1 MSSNAIVQYTASSS
15 HAINRYDVFVSF
27 RGEDTRN
34 NFTGFL
40 FQALRR
46 KGIDAFKDDQDL
58 KKGESIAPEL
68 LHAIQSSRLFI
79 VVFSKNYA
87 SSTWCLRELAEIRNC
102 VQTSPR
108 PVIPVFYDV
117 DPSVVRKQSE
127 CYEKAF
133 AEHEKRFRENEAKME
148 EAERWREALKEVADL
163 SGWDIRNKPQYAEIE
178 KIAQTVT
185 NILGPKICSLPKD
198 ELVGIERRLEK
209 LENLVCF
216 ELVNSVRVVGI
227 SGMGGIGKT
236 TLARALYERIYHH
249 YDFHCFIDDV
259 SKIYRDSSS
268 LGVQKQ
274 LISQFLNEK
283 NLEISNSFEGTCL
296 IWSML
301 RNVRAL
307 VVLDNVDEV
316 EQLRMFTGNRD
327 TLLRE
332 CLGGGSIIILVSRDE
347 HILRTHGVDD
357 IYQVQPLNYENA
369 MQLFCRN
376 AFKFNHILSD
386 YEKLAWDILSHAQ
399 GHPLAI
405 KVIGSSLFGRN
416 VSQWESALARLKE
429 KQSKNIMDVL
439 RISFDQLDE
448 EDKQIFLDIAC
459 ALYYYDEK
467 YVTEV
472 LKFRGFHPEYGLQD
486 LGRYIVKEE
495 SPKEPLKR
503 SRLCNYQDFLK
514 AMSNNQTTEIL
525 EVLAVNSDGSSK
537 TVRVDGLSKIK
548 HLKFL
553 RLENMKCSGSLNH
566 LSSELG
572 YLIWNNY
579 PFKCLPQSFQPH
591 QLVKLKLKGSSI
603 QRLWSGTKVLP
614 NLKRLDLSYSKE
626 LVEMPDVAE
635 ALNLEGIDLE
645 GCIKLRKLSPSIGLL
660 SKLTTLNLKNCENL
674 VSLPNSILCLNSLEY
689 LSVYGCS
696 NLFNNELLDEAS
708 NTEHLKKLCSLKGP
722 IQSHSTSPL
731 IKKAQRESVSCL
743 LPSSPTLP
751 CLREL
756 DLRFCNLVKIPNAI
770 GKLSCLEKL
779 NLKGNNFVTLP
790 NLKDL
795 FRLYYLN
802 LEDCKRLKYLPDLP
816 SRTHLPLNL
825 YSYLLQYFEDFIYQV
840 PNEDEFMVGL
850 TMFNCP
856 EIVERERCTS
866 MTVSWM
872 LQIMQSCYKSECLSF
887 SSSLRSII
895 PGSEIPMWFDN
906 ELVSMDNSIII
917 DVSPFVHDNNWVG
930 VVCCAILSE
939 DLYRT
944 RILDDLRRDLSVE
957 HSDHM
962 CLFYYSRQQFC
973 HEEGIFRGKLNTHD
987 LSLTFRLHDVIIL
1000 CANMKDRDQG
1010 FYEFEVKKYGYR
1022 FEEFDA
1028 LMTNPFVGSPTS
1040 TRDKT
1045 NSVYLSG
1052 CKPHISSRDI
1062 SCFLGISIPTIVG
1075 PLLDHLISTT
1085 VVGPL
1090 LDHPISTITHG
1101 MSIPRREGGVFGSP
1115 TEIRAMVKAYPS
1127 DVSYFLGISI
1137 PPVVGPLSDYPISTI
1152 TLVMSIPWR
1161 EGVCWKFHID

>member
-46 KGIDAFKDDQDL
+46 KAIYAFKDDEDL

-127 CYEKAF
+127 CYENAF
-133 AEHEKRFRENEAKME
+133 AEHEKRFREDKAKME
-148 EAERWREALKEVADL
+148 EAERWREALRQVANL
-163 SGWDIRNKPQYAEIE
+163 SGWDIRNKPQYVQIEEIVQNV
-178 KIAQTVT
+178 INT
-185 NILGPKICSLPKD
+185 LGPKICSLPKD
-198 ELVGIERRLEK
+198 ELVGIEHRLEELVGIERRLQS
-209 LENLVCF
+209 
-216 ELVNSVRVVGI
+216 VNNVGVVGI
-227 SGMGGIGKT
+227 SGMSGIGKT
-236 TLARALYERIYHH
+236 TLARALYERIYHQ

-274 LISQFLNEK
+274 LISQSLNEK
-283 NLEISNSFEGTCL
+283 NLEISNSCDGTCL
-296 IWSML
+296 IWSRL
-301 RNVRAL
+301 HNVRAL

-316 EQLRMFTGNRD
+316 EQLRMFTGKRD

-332 CLGGGSIIILVSRDE
+332 CLGRGSIIIVVSRDE
-347 HILRTHGVDD
+347 HILRTHGVND
-357 IYQVQPLNYENA
+357 IYQVQPLNDENA

-376 AFKFNHILSD
+376 AFKVNHILSD
-386 YEKLAWDILSHAQ
+386 YEKLAWDVLSYAE

-405 KVIGSSLFGRN
+405 EVIGSSLFGRN

-429 KQSKNIMDVL
+429 KKSKNIMDVL

-448 EDKQIFLDIAC
+448 EDKEIFLDIAC
-459 ALYYYDEK
+459 ALCHHDEE

-472 LKFRGFHPEYGLQD
+472 LKFRGFHPEYGLQVLLDKSLISKRSGIIDMHRLLKD

-503 SRLCNYQDFLK
+503 SRLCNYQDFCK

-525 EVLAVNSDGSSK
+525 EVVAVYLLRNSK
-537 TVRVDGLSKIK
+537 TVRVDGLSKIR
-548 HLKFL
+548 HLKYL
-553 RLENMKCSGSLNH
+553 RVGYVNCSGSLSH

-572 YLIWNNY
+572 YLIWHNY
-579 PFKCLPQSFQPH
+579 PFECLPQSFQPH
-591 QLVKLKLKGSSI
+591 KLVELLLRGSSI

-614 NLKRLDLSYSKE
+614 NLKRLDLSYSRK

-635 ALNLEGIDLE
+635 ALNLEGIILE
-645 GCIKLRKLSPSIGLL
+645 ECIQLRKLSPSIGLL
-660 SKLTTLNLKNCENL
+660 SKLTILSLRNCKNL
-674 VSLPNSILCLNSLEY
+674 VSLPNSILGLNSLEY
-689 LSVYGCS
+689 LGVYGCS
-696 NLFNNELLDEAS
+696 KLFKNELLDEAR
-708 NTEHLKKLCSLKGP
+708 NTKHLKKRCLVDGP
-722 IQSHSTSPL
+722 IHSHSKSHL
-731 IKKAQRESVSCL
+731 IKKMLLWPLGLLYSRAQRESVSCL

-751 CLREL
+751 CLRVL
-756 DLRFCNLVKIPNAI
+756 DLRFCNLVKIPDAI

-802 LEDCKRLKYLPDLP
+802 LENCKRLKYLPDLP

-825 YSYLLQYFEDFIYQV
+825 YSYPIQYFVSFRDRIIEDYK
-840 PNEDEFMVGL
+840 DMTGL
-850 TMFNCP
+850 MMFNCP

-872 LQIMQSCYKSECLSF
+872 LQILQSWYNSECFIPSIG
-887 SSSLRSII
+887 SII
-895 PGSEIPMWFDN
+895 PGSEIPMWFN
-906 ELVSMDNSIII
+906 NQVVSMDNSIII

-930 VVCCAILSE
+930 VVCCVIFSE
-939 DLYRT
+939 NVSRNSIYNL
-944 RILDDLRRDLSVE
+944 
-957 HSDHM
+957 DHM
-962 CLFYYSRQQFC
+962 WLFYYSRQEFRREQ
-973 HEEGIFRGKLNTHD
+973 GIFQGKLDIRN
-987 LSLTFRLHDVIIL
+987 LRLTFTLEDVKIL
-1000 CANMKDRDQG
+1000 CISKVDRFLEFAD
-1010 FYEFEVKKYGYR
+1010 FEVKKYAYR
-1022 FEEFDA
+1022 WVNKQD
-1028 LMTNPFVGSPTS
+1028 LQ
-1040 TRDKT
+1040 
-1045 NSVYLSG
+1045 
-1052 CKPHISSRDI
+1052 
-1062 SCFLGISIPTIVG
+1062 
-1075 PLLDHLISTT
+1075 
-1085 VVGPL
+1085 
-1090 LDHPISTITHG
+1090 
-1101 MSIPRREGGVFGSP
+1101 
-1115 TEIRAMVKAYPS
+1115 
-1127 DVSYFLGISI
+1127 
-1137 PPVVGPLSDYPISTI
+1137 
-1152 TLVMSIPWR
+1152 
-1161 EGVCWKFHID
+1161 